1 MTVIFHDLATRQME
15 VNAPFTTWTC
25 DNQEILERVS
35 DAIATGN
42 YRSGD
47 APGSFIITISPVDI
61 LTNIVTLE
69 VGQKLVGVYEPRR
82 STDYSIKQV
91 RAVPN
96 DSQTRL
102 PAVSCEVI
110 AYDIDGVYNIVSV
123 NGSPEEEGTPIHPNT
138 LMRNY
143 YRIGEEQSH
152 GTNLSMEE
160 FVMKLY
166 DSVMYWENKAQLA

>member
-1 MTVIFHDLATRQME
+1 MILIIIRKQKNFNIYFVLNVKLLLMKVKNNIFLS
-15 VNAPFTTWTC
+15 
-25 DNQEILERVS
+25 LLL
-35 DAIATGN
+35 
-42 YRSGD
+42 
-47 APGSFIITISPVDI
+47 II
-61 LTNIVTLE
+61 
-69 VGQKLVGVYEPRR
+69 
-82 STDYSIKQV
+82 
-91 RAVPN
+91 
-96 DSQTRL
+96 
-102 PAVSCEVI
+102 SCEVI

-143 YRIGEEQSH
+143 YEIGEEQSH